1 MTVKIEDMFGN
12 AAYEFV
18 DLIKADPLVS
28 ESSPSMDV
36 NKDKFR
42 SVQRSEKITQ
52 RAQDTSDKA
61 TADVAKRKMSA
72 QARVQLPNIKK
83 EERLVDKILGELE
96 EATPRPKA
104 TQRGKISKAEA
115 QKRQAKE
122 DRKRAAQERRDDRAK
137 AGIDALIGSDADRK
151 AAAAARANP
160 EGQRK
165 KALKRTLADRMAR
178 GAEKHG
184 LEEGDFWHP
193 DPEKDRK
200 LGGPGANQR
209 AREDRAAASQ
219 PKSDPKKLRPGESYM
234 DYAKRMKNRRE
245 EVEIEEKL
253 STQYK
258 DKTKLGQS
266 SERKSLG
273 RGSSIKDGSK
283 KTGYESPKEFRDASM
298 SLRKHRERF
307 GDLATEGKY
316 SSSVRATYGGKTE
329 TFPVEVYKKK
339 GKEKKQVSEGDLKD
353 RARRAVQ
360 NQRDGYHGDDDALTK
375 EMGKTKK
382 SVDKLKNSNV
392 VTRYSADA
400 AAKKLEKSIKKEEIT
415 IDERVRLEADNG
427 NLLMVVAAWK
437 GKSYQLTMFFPQPSM
452 PTREEVE
459 SEIQKVYPGSRLMS
473 YRITR
478 RGEGQPIMQV
488 VNSHSKNYLLNNGNI
503 GEDVVNNAVNY
514 FIYEGINEDGLEIFI
529 EELGVENFV
538 EFVHDLVED
547 SELIESYALTG
558 KKKSPKRLPK
568 GTQPAKTTKA
578 TIARGDSKIKAAAP
592 SGAFKKRPAAK
603 KAVETAKEKQPEKKP
618 VRDAIARGIFRAV
631 DAYKKGMERHNAAM
645 KTAKKAGKVAGAIA
659 KGAGE
664 GVKTAGKAVKMA
676 HAVATKEEV
685 ELAEDKRE
693 EKARRAE
700 LAKKHGIDLTKP
712 GARAKL
718 IRLMSADTK
727 SKNRKAKGDTRTDK
741 EVRKDRADDRKAFD
755 RQRKDMEYRG
765 KSKDEIKKSMKKMR
779 DEVRSV
785 NDPVNAPPSR
795 EKVRVKVGMK
805 VDKPADAPKT
815 GRNKPTAEKRADRKS
830 YEAQQRR
837 NAKEQQNEDWQKVN
851 RGDKTD
857 GMSKKAVAAYRR
869 ENPGSKL
876 KTAVTGKVKKGSKDA
891 KRRKSFCARSKGQ
904 QDMHNIDCSK
914 TPDKPVCKARRRWK
928 C

>member
-1 MTVKIEDMFGN
+1 M
-12 AAYEFV
+12 
-18 DLIKADPLVS
+18 
-28 ESSPSMDV
+28 
-36 NKDKFR
+36 
-42 SVQRSEKITQ
+42 
-52 RAQDTSDKA
+52 
-61 TADVAKRKMSA
+61 AK
-72 QARVQLPNIKK
+72 
-83 EERLVDKILGELE
+83 G
-96 EATPRPKA
+96 
-104 TQRGKISKAEA
+104 
-115 QKRQAKE
+115 AKE
-122 DRKRAAQERRDDRAK
+122 
-137 AGIDALIGSDADRK
+137 
-151 AAAAARANP
+151 
-160 EGQRK
+160 
-165 KALKRTLADRMAR
+165 
-178 GAEKHG
+178 HG
-184 LEEGDFWHP
+184 LDENRFASH
-193 DPEKDRK
+193 
-200 LGGPGANQR
+200 GGRDTDAGSA
-209 AREDRAAASQ
+209 
-219 PKSDPKKLRPGESYM
+219 
-234 DYAKRMKNRRE
+234 YAKPSKGGDKKGVYTLKGKDGKPLFDKRE
-245 EVEIEEKL
+245 KSNESTEIEEKL

-307 GDLATEGKY
+307 GDLA
-316 SSSVRATYGGKTE
+316 
-329 TFPVEVYKKK
+329 
-339 GKEKKQVSEGDLKD
+339 
-353 RARRAVQ
+353 
-360 NQRDGYHGDDDALTK
+360 
-375 EMGKTKK
+375 
-382 SVDKLKNSNV
+382 
-392 VTRYSADA
+392 
-400 AAKKLEKSIKKEEIT
+400 KEEVT

-503 GEDVVNNAVNY
+503 GE
-514 FIYEGINEDGLEIFI
+514 
-529 EELGVENFV
+529 
-538 EFVHDLVED
+538 
-547 SELIESYALTG
+547 
-558 KKKSPKRLPK
+558 
-568 GTQPAKTTKA
+568 
-578 TIARGDSKIKAAAP
+578 
-592 SGAFKKRPAAK
+592 
-603 KAVETAKEKQPEKKP
+603 
-618 VRDAIARGIFRAV
+618 
-631 DAYKKGMERHNAAM
+631 
-645 KTAKKAGKVAGAIA
+645 
-659 KGAGE
+659 
-664 GVKTAGKAVKMA
+664 
-676 HAVATKEEV
+676 EV
-685 ELAEDKRE
+685 EITEDKRE

-718 IRLMSADTK
+718 GRLMKADTI
-727 SKNRKAKGDTRTDK
+727 SKKRKDSGDVRTDK
-741 EVRKDRADDRKAFD
+741 EVRKDNAINRKEID
-755 RQRKDMEYRG
+755 KERQHLKQ
-765 KSKDEIKKSMKKMR
+765 SKTKKGTEARRRVDKKMDDFR
-779 DEVRSV
+779 RELRSS
-785 NDPVNAPPSR
+785 DKPAEAPPTR
-795 EKVRVKVGMK
+795 EKVKVQVGTK

-851 RGDKTD
+851 KGDKTD

>member
-72 QARVQLPNIKK
+72 QAKVQLPNIKK
-83 EERLVDKILGELE
+83 EERLVDTILGELE

-115 QKRQAKE
+115 QKRQARE

-137 AGIDALIGSDADRK
+137 AGIDALIGSDAERK

-165 KALKRTLADRMAR
+165 KALKRTLADRMAK

-193 DPEKDRK
+193 DPEQDRK

-234 DYAKRMKNRRE
+234 QYSKRMKGMKEEIKVDENRFASHGGRDTDAGSAYAKPSKGGDKKGVYTLKGKDGKPLFDKRE
-245 EVEIEEKL
+245 KSNESTEIEEKL

-307 GDLATEGKY
+307 GDLAKEEVTINEKAPKYDKQGLDKFDRSKRMIRHMQDKYGPAKSGFGPDSKFRTGKDH
-316 SSSVRATYGGKTE
+316 SVAN
-329 TFPVEVYKKK
+329 
-339 GKEKKQVSEGDLKD
+339 EKK
-353 RARRAVQ
+353 
-360 NQRDGYHGDDDALTK
+360 
-375 EMGKTKK
+375 
-382 SVDKLKNSNV
+382 
-392 VTRYSADA
+392 
-400 AAKKLEKSIKKEEIT
+400 AKIKEEVT

-503 GEDVVNNAVNY
+503 GE
-514 FIYEGINEDGLEIFI
+514 
-529 EELGVENFV
+529 
-538 EFVHDLVED
+538 
-547 SELIESYALTG
+547 
-558 KKKSPKRLPK
+558 
-568 GTQPAKTTKA
+568 
-578 TIARGDSKIKAAAP
+578 
-592 SGAFKKRPAAK
+592 
-603 KAVETAKEKQPEKKP
+603 
-618 VRDAIARGIFRAV
+618 
-631 DAYKKGMERHNAAM
+631 
-645 KTAKKAGKVAGAIA
+645 
-659 KGAGE
+659 
-664 GVKTAGKAVKMA
+664 
-676 HAVATKEEV
+676 EV
-685 ELAEDKRE
+685 EITEDKRE

-700 LAKKHGIDLTKP
+700 LAKKHGIDLTEP

-718 IRLMSADTK
+718 SRLMKADTI
-727 SKNRKAKGDTRTDK
+727 SKKRKESGDTRSDK
-741 EVRKDRADDRKAFD
+741 EVRKDRVDDRKAFD
-755 RQRKDMEYRG
+755 RQRKDLEYRG
-765 KSKDEIKKSMKKMR
+765 KTKEEIKKRMKKTR
-779 DEVRSV
+779 DEVRGV
-785 NDPVNAPPSR
+785 NDPTKAPPSR
-795 EKVRVKVGMK
+795 EKVNVKVGTK

-815 GRNKPTAEKRADRKS
+815 GRNKPTAAKRADRKS

-851 RGDKTD
+851 KGDKTD

>member
-28 ESSPSMDV
+28 EASFEVKKEVPEVPTQGPEVPKDMTFKTSELTKRMGKNA
-36 NKDKFR
+36 NKIKNNPNHP
-42 SVQRSEKITQ
+42 IN
-52 RAQDTSDKA
+52 
-61 TADVAKRKMSA
+61 
-72 QARVQLPNIKK
+72 RVQKPNIRR
-83 EERLVDKILGELE
+83 EERLVDTILGELE

-115 QKRQAKE
+115 QKRQARA
-122 DRKRAAQERRDDRAK
+122 DRRAAAQERRDDRAK
-137 AGIDALIGSDADRK
+137 AGIDALIGSDEERK
-151 AAAAARANP
+151 
-160 EGQRK
+160 
-165 KALKRTLADRMAR
+165 
-178 GAEKHG
+178 
-184 LEEGDFWHP
+184 
-193 DPEKDRK
+193 
-200 LGGPGANQR
+200 
-209 AREDRAAASQ
+209 
-219 PKSDPKKLRPGESYM
+219 
-234 DYAKRMKNRRE
+234 YAKQKRKERGIDENRFASHGGRDTDAGSAYAKPSKGGDKKGVYTLKGKDGKPLFDKRE
-245 EVEIEEKL
+245 KSNEETEIDEKFN
-253 STQYK
+253 TQYK
-258 DKTKLGQS
+258 NKKKLGQS

-273 RGSSIKDGSK
+273 RRSSIKDGSK
-283 KTGYESPKEFRDASM
+283 PTGYESPKEFRDASM

-307 GDLATEGKY
+307 GDLAKEEVTINEKAPKYDKQGLDKFDRSKRMIRHMQDKYGPAKSGFGPDSKFRTGKDH
-316 SSSVRATYGGKTE
+316 SVAN
-329 TFPVEVYKKK
+329 
-339 GKEKKQVSEGDLKD
+339 EKK
-353 RARRAVQ
+353 
-360 NQRDGYHGDDDALTK
+360 
-375 EMGKTKK
+375 
-382 SVDKLKNSNV
+382 
-392 VTRYSADA
+392 
-400 AAKKLEKSIKKEEIT
+400 AKMKEEVT

-503 GEDVVNNAVNY
+503 GE
-514 FIYEGINEDGLEIFI
+514 
-529 EELGVENFV
+529 
-538 EFVHDLVED
+538 
-547 SELIESYALTG
+547 
-558 KKKSPKRLPK
+558 
-568 GTQPAKTTKA
+568 
-578 TIARGDSKIKAAAP
+578 
-592 SGAFKKRPAAK
+592 
-603 KAVETAKEKQPEKKP
+603 
-618 VRDAIARGIFRAV
+618 
-631 DAYKKGMERHNAAM
+631 
-645 KTAKKAGKVAGAIA
+645 
-659 KGAGE
+659 
-664 GVKTAGKAVKMA
+664 
-676 HAVATKEEV
+676 EV
-685 ELAEDKRE
+685 EITEDKRE

-712 GARAKL
+712 GSRAKL
-718 IRLMSADTK
+718 SRLMKADTI
-727 SKNRKAKGDTRTDK
+727 SKKRKDAGDVRTDK
-741 EVRKDRADDRKAFD
+741 EVRKDNAINRKEID
-755 RQRKDMEYRG
+755 KERQHLKQ
-765 KSKDEIKKSMKKMR
+765 SKTKKGTEARRRVDKKMDDFR
-779 DEVRSV
+779 RELRSS
-785 NDPVNAPPSR
+785 DKPAEAPPTR
-795 EKVRVKVGMK
+795 EKVKVKVGTK

-851 RGDKTD
+851 KGDKTD

>member
-72 QARVQLPNIKK
+72 QAKVQLPNIKK
-83 EERLVDKILGELE
+83 EERLVDTILGELE

-115 QKRQAKE
+115 QKRQAIE
-122 DRKRAAQERRDDRAK
+122 DRKKAAQERRDDKAK

-165 KALKRTLADRMAR
+165 KALKRTLADRMAK
-178 GAEKHG
+178 GAKEHG
-184 LEEGDFWHP
+184 LDENRFASHGG
-193 DPEKDRK
+193 KDTDA
-200 LGGPGANQR
+200 GSA
-209 AREDRAAASQ
+209 
-219 PKSDPKKLRPGESYM
+219 
-234 DYAKRMKNRRE
+234 YAKPSKGGSMKGVYTLKGKDGKPLFDKRE
-245 EVEIEEKL
+245 KSNESTEIEEKL

-307 GDLATEGKY
+307 GDLA
-316 SSSVRATYGGKTE
+316 
-329 TFPVEVYKKK
+329 
-339 GKEKKQVSEGDLKD
+339 
-353 RARRAVQ
+353 
-360 NQRDGYHGDDDALTK
+360 
-375 EMGKTKK
+375 
-382 SVDKLKNSNV
+382 
-392 VTRYSADA
+392 
-400 AAKKLEKSIKKEEIT
+400 KEEVT

-503 GEDVVNNAVNY
+503 GE
-514 FIYEGINEDGLEIFI
+514 
-529 EELGVENFV
+529 
-538 EFVHDLVED
+538 
-547 SELIESYALTG
+547 
-558 KKKSPKRLPK
+558 
-568 GTQPAKTTKA
+568 
-578 TIARGDSKIKAAAP
+578 
-592 SGAFKKRPAAK
+592 
-603 KAVETAKEKQPEKKP
+603 
-618 VRDAIARGIFRAV
+618 
-631 DAYKKGMERHNAAM
+631 
-645 KTAKKAGKVAGAIA
+645 
-659 KGAGE
+659 
-664 GVKTAGKAVKMA
+664 
-676 HAVATKEEV
+676 EV
-685 ELAEDKRE
+685 EITEDKRE

-727 SKNRKAKGDTRTDK
+727 SKNRKAKGDGRTDK
-741 EVRKDRADDRKAFD
+741 EVRKDRVDDRKAFD

-795 EKVRVKVGMK
+795 EKVRAKVGTK

-851 RGDKTD
+851 KSDKTD

>member
-72 QARVQLPNIKK
+72 QAKVQLPNIKK
-83 EERLVDKILGELE
+83 EERLVDTILGELE

-115 QKRQAKE
+115 QKRQARE

-165 KALKRTLADRMAR
+165 KALKRTLADRMAK
-178 GAEKHG
+178 GAKEHG
-184 LEEGDFWHP
+184 LDENRFASH
-193 DPEKDRK
+193 
-200 LGGPGANQR
+200 GGRDTDAGSA
-209 AREDRAAASQ
+209 
-219 PKSDPKKLRPGESYM
+219 
-234 DYAKRMKNRRE
+234 YAKPSKGGNKKGVYTLKGKDGKPLFDKRE
-245 EVEIEEKL
+245 KSNESTEIEEKL

-307 GDLATEGKY
+307 GDLAKEEVTINEKAPKYDKQGLDKFDRSKRMIRHMQDKYGTAKSGFGPDSKFRTGKDH
-316 SSSVRATYGGKTE
+316 SVAN
-329 TFPVEVYKKK
+329 
-339 GKEKKQVSEGDLKD
+339 EKK
-353 RARRAVQ
+353 
-360 NQRDGYHGDDDALTK
+360 
-375 EMGKTKK
+375 
-382 SVDKLKNSNV
+382 
-392 VTRYSADA
+392 
-400 AAKKLEKSIKKEEIT
+400 AKMKEEVT

-503 GEDVVNNAVNY
+503 GE
-514 FIYEGINEDGLEIFI
+514 
-529 EELGVENFV
+529 
-538 EFVHDLVED
+538 
-547 SELIESYALTG
+547 
-558 KKKSPKRLPK
+558 
-568 GTQPAKTTKA
+568 
-578 TIARGDSKIKAAAP
+578 
-592 SGAFKKRPAAK
+592 
-603 KAVETAKEKQPEKKP
+603 
-618 VRDAIARGIFRAV
+618 
-631 DAYKKGMERHNAAM
+631 
-645 KTAKKAGKVAGAIA
+645 
-659 KGAGE
+659 
-664 GVKTAGKAVKMA
+664 
-676 HAVATKEEV
+676 EV

-727 SKNRKAKGDTRTDK
+727 SKNRKVKGDTRTDK

-795 EKVRVKVGMK
+795 EKVRAKVGTK

-851 RGDKTD
+851 KGDKTD

>member
-28 ESSPSMDV
+28 EASFEIKKEVPEVPTQGPEVPKDMTFKTSELTKRMGKNA
-36 NKDKFR
+36 NKIKNNPNHP
-42 SVQRSEKITQ
+42 IN
-52 RAQDTSDKA
+52 
-61 TADVAKRKMSA
+61 
-72 QARVQLPNIKK
+72 RVQKPNIRR

-115 QKRQAKE
+115 QKRQARLDRIAAAKE
-122 DRKRAAQERRDDRAK
+122 RSGEVKPKTGETPTPKKEKKEKIDPRLERAADQVLRSIRNEAK
-137 AGIDALIGSDADRK
+137 D
-151 AAAAARANP
+151 
-160 EGQRK
+160 
-165 KALKRTLADRMAR
+165 
-178 GAEKHG
+178 HG

-193 DPEKDRK
+193 DPEQDRK

-234 DYAKRMKNRRE
+234 QYSKRMKGMKEEIKVDENRFASHGGKDTDAGSAYAKPSKGGSMKGVYTLKGKDGKPLFDKRE
-245 EVEIEEKL
+245 KSNEETEIDEKFN
-253 STQYK
+253 TQYK
-258 DKTKLGQS
+258 DKKKLGQS

-307 GDLATEGKY
+307 GDLA
-316 SSSVRATYGGKTE
+316 
-329 TFPVEVYKKK
+329 
-339 GKEKKQVSEGDLKD
+339 
-353 RARRAVQ
+353 
-360 NQRDGYHGDDDALTK
+360 
-375 EMGKTKK
+375 
-382 SVDKLKNSNV
+382 
-392 VTRYSADA
+392 
-400 AAKKLEKSIKKEEIT
+400 KEEVT

-503 GEDVVNNAVNY
+503 GE
-514 FIYEGINEDGLEIFI
+514 
-529 EELGVENFV
+529 
-538 EFVHDLVED
+538 
-547 SELIESYALTG
+547 
-558 KKKSPKRLPK
+558 
-568 GTQPAKTTKA
+568 
-578 TIARGDSKIKAAAP
+578 
-592 SGAFKKRPAAK
+592 
-603 KAVETAKEKQPEKKP
+603 
-618 VRDAIARGIFRAV
+618 
-631 DAYKKGMERHNAAM
+631 
-645 KTAKKAGKVAGAIA
+645 
-659 KGAGE
+659 
-664 GVKTAGKAVKMA
+664 
-676 HAVATKEEV
+676 EV

-727 SKNRKAKGDTRTDK
+727 TKNRKAKGDTRTDK

-795 EKVRVKVGMK
+795 EKVRAKVGTK

-815 GRNKPTAEKRADRKS
+815 GRNKPTAAKRADRKS

-837 NAKEQQNEDWQKVN
+837 NGKEQQNEDWQKVN
-851 RGDKTD
+851 KSDKTD

>member
-72 QARVQLPNIKK
+72 QAKVQLPNIKK
-83 EERLVDKILGELE
+83 EERLVDTILGELE

-115 QKRQAKE
+115 QKRQARE

-137 AGIDALIGSDADRK
+137 AGIDALIGSDAERK

-165 KALKRTLADRMAR
+165 KALKRTLADRMAK
-178 GAEKHG
+178 GAKEHG
-184 LEEGDFWHP
+184 LDENRFASH
-193 DPEKDRK
+193 
-200 LGGPGANQR
+200 GGRDTDAGSA
-209 AREDRAAASQ
+209 
-219 PKSDPKKLRPGESYM
+219 
-234 DYAKRMKNRRE
+234 YAKPSKGGDKKGVYTLKGKDGKPLFDKRE
-245 EVEIEEKL
+245 KSNESTEIEEKL

-339 GKEKKQVSEGDLKD
+339 GKEKKQV
-353 RARRAVQ
+353 
-360 NQRDGYHGDDDALTK
+360 
-375 EMGKTKK
+375 
-382 SVDKLKNSNV
+382 
-392 VTRYSADA
+392 
-400 AAKKLEKSIKKEEIT
+400 
-415 IDERVRLEADNG
+415 DERVRLEADNG

-503 GEDVVNNAVNY
+503 GE
-514 FIYEGINEDGLEIFI
+514 
-529 EELGVENFV
+529 
-538 EFVHDLVED
+538 
-547 SELIESYALTG
+547 
-558 KKKSPKRLPK
+558 
-568 GTQPAKTTKA
+568 
-578 TIARGDSKIKAAAP
+578 
-592 SGAFKKRPAAK
+592 
-603 KAVETAKEKQPEKKP
+603 
-618 VRDAIARGIFRAV
+618 
-631 DAYKKGMERHNAAM
+631 
-645 KTAKKAGKVAGAIA
+645 
-659 KGAGE
+659 
-664 GVKTAGKAVKMA
+664 
-676 HAVATKEEV
+676 EV
-685 ELAEDKRE
+685 EITEDKRE

-727 SKNRKAKGDTRTDK
+727 SKNRKAKGDDRTDK
-741 EVRKDRADDRKAFD
+741 EVRKDRVDDRKAFD

-765 KSKDEIKKSMKKMR
+765 KSKEDIKKRMKKMR

-795 EKVRVKVGMK
+795 EKVRAKVGTK
-805 VDKPADAPKT
+805 VDKPADVPKT
-815 GRNKPTAEKRADRKS
+815 GRNRPTAEKRADRKS

-851 RGDKTD
+851 KGDKTD

>member
-1 MTVKIEDMFGN
+1 M
-12 AAYEFV
+12 
-18 DLIKADPLVS
+18 
-28 ESSPSMDV
+28 
-36 NKDKFR
+36 
-42 SVQRSEKITQ
+42 
-52 RAQDTSDKA
+52 
-61 TADVAKRKMSA
+61 AK
-72 QARVQLPNIKK
+72 
-83 EERLVDKILGELE
+83 
-96 EATPRPKA
+96 
-104 TQRGKISKAEA
+104 
-115 QKRQAKE
+115 
-122 DRKRAAQERRDDRAK
+122 
-137 AGIDALIGSDADRK
+137 
-151 AAAAARANP
+151 
-160 EGQRK
+160 
-165 KALKRTLADRMAR
+165 

-193 DPEKDRK
+193 DPEQDRK

-234 DYAKRMKNRRE
+234 QYSKRMKGMKEEIKVDENRFASHGGRDTDAGSAYAKPSKGGDKKGVYTLKGKDGKPLFDKRE
-245 EVEIEEKL
+245 KSNESTEIEEKL

-307 GDLATEGKY
+307 GDLA
-316 SSSVRATYGGKTE
+316 
-329 TFPVEVYKKK
+329 
-339 GKEKKQVSEGDLKD
+339 
-353 RARRAVQ
+353 
-360 NQRDGYHGDDDALTK
+360 
-375 EMGKTKK
+375 
-382 SVDKLKNSNV
+382 
-392 VTRYSADA
+392 
-400 AAKKLEKSIKKEEIT
+400 KEEVT

-503 GEDVVNNAVNY
+503 GE
-514 FIYEGINEDGLEIFI
+514 ELEI
-529 EELGVENFV
+529 
-538 EFVHDLVED
+538 
-547 SELIESYALTG
+547 
-558 KKKSPKRLPK
+558 
-568 GTQPAKTTKA
+568 
-578 TIARGDSKIKAAAP
+578 
-592 SGAFKKRPAAK
+592 
-603 KAVETAKEKQPEKKP
+603 
-618 VRDAIARGIFRAV
+618 
-631 DAYKKGMERHNAAM
+631 
-645 KTAKKAGKVAGAIA
+645 
-659 KGAGE
+659 
-664 GVKTAGKAVKMA
+664 
-676 HAVATKEEV
+676 
-685 ELAEDKRE
+685 AEDKRE

-700 LAKKHGIDLTKP
+700 LAKKHGIDLTEP

-718 IRLMSADTK
+718 SRLMKADTI
-727 SKNRKAKGDTRTDK
+727 SKKRKESGDTRSDK
-741 EVRKDRADDRKAFD
+741 EVRKDRVDDRKAFD
-755 RQRKDMEYRG
+755 RQRKDLEYRG
-765 KSKDEIKKSMKKMR
+765 KTKEEIKKRMKKTR
-779 DEVRSV
+779 DEVRGV
-785 NDPVNAPPSR
+785 NNPTKAPPSR
-795 EKVRVKVGMK
+795 EKVNVKVGTK

-851 RGDKTD
+851 KGDKTD

>member
-1 MTVKIEDMFGN
+1 M
-12 AAYEFV
+12 
-18 DLIKADPLVS
+18 
-28 ESSPSMDV
+28 
-36 NKDKFR
+36 
-42 SVQRSEKITQ
+42 
-52 RAQDTSDKA
+52 
-61 TADVAKRKMSA
+61 
-72 QARVQLPNIKK
+72 
-83 EERLVDKILGELE
+83 
-96 EATPRPKA
+96 
-104 TQRGKISKAEA
+104 
-115 QKRQAKE
+115 
-122 DRKRAAQERRDDRAK
+122 
-137 AGIDALIGSDADRK
+137 
-151 AAAAARANP
+151 
-160 EGQRK
+160 
-165 KALKRTLADRMAR
+165 
-178 GAEKHG
+178 
-184 LEEGDFWHP
+184 
-193 DPEKDRK
+193 
-200 LGGPGANQR
+200 
-209 AREDRAAASQ
+209 
-219 PKSDPKKLRPGESYM
+219 
-234 DYAKRMKNRRE
+234 
-245 EVEIEEKL
+245 
-253 STQYK
+253 
-258 DKTKLGQS
+258 
-266 SERKSLG
+266 
-273 RGSSIKDGSK
+273 
-283 KTGYESPKEFRDASM
+283 
-298 SLRKHRERF
+298 RKHRERF
-307 GDLATEGKY
+307 GDLAKEEVTINEKAPKYDKQGLDKFDRSKRMIRHMQDKYGTAKSGFGPDSKFRTGKDH
-316 SSSVRATYGGKTE
+316 SVAN
-329 TFPVEVYKKK
+329 
-339 GKEKKQVSEGDLKD
+339 EKK
-353 RARRAVQ
+353 
-360 NQRDGYHGDDDALTK
+360 
-375 EMGKTKK
+375 
-382 SVDKLKNSNV
+382 
-392 VTRYSADA
+392 
-400 AAKKLEKSIKKEEIT
+400 AKMKEEVT

-503 GEDVVNNAVNY
+503 GE
-514 FIYEGINEDGLEIFI
+514 
-529 EELGVENFV
+529 
-538 EFVHDLVED
+538 
-547 SELIESYALTG
+547 
-558 KKKSPKRLPK
+558 
-568 GTQPAKTTKA
+568 
-578 TIARGDSKIKAAAP
+578 
-592 SGAFKKRPAAK
+592 
-603 KAVETAKEKQPEKKP
+603 
-618 VRDAIARGIFRAV
+618 
-631 DAYKKGMERHNAAM
+631 
-645 KTAKKAGKVAGAIA
+645 
-659 KGAGE
+659 
-664 GVKTAGKAVKMA
+664 
-676 HAVATKEEV
+676 EV
-685 ELAEDKRE
+685 EITEDKRE

-727 SKNRKAKGDTRTDK
+727 SKNRKVKGDTRTDK

-795 EKVRVKVGMK
+795 EKVRAKVGTK

-851 RGDKTD
+851 KGDKTD

>member
-72 QARVQLPNIKK
+72 QAKVQLPNIKK

-115 QKRQAKE
+115 QKRQARE

-137 AGIDALIGSDADRK
+137 AGIDALIGSDEDRK

-193 DPEKDRK
+193 DPEQDRK

-234 DYAKRMKNRRE
+234 QYSKRMKGMKEEIKVDENRFASHGGKDTDAGSAYAKPSKGGSMKGVYTLKGKDGKPLFDKRE
-245 EVEIEEKL
+245 KSNEETEIDEKFN
-253 STQYK
+253 TQYK
-258 DKTKLGQS
+258 DKKKLGQS

-339 GKEKKQVSEGDLKD
+339 GKEKKQV
-353 RARRAVQ
+353 
-360 NQRDGYHGDDDALTK
+360 
-375 EMGKTKK
+375 
-382 SVDKLKNSNV
+382 
-392 VTRYSADA
+392 
-400 AAKKLEKSIKKEEIT
+400 
-415 IDERVRLEADNG
+415 DERVRLEADNG

-503 GEDVVNNAVNY
+503 GE
-514 FIYEGINEDGLEIFI
+514 
-529 EELGVENFV
+529 
-538 EFVHDLVED
+538 
-547 SELIESYALTG
+547 
-558 KKKSPKRLPK
+558 
-568 GTQPAKTTKA
+568 
-578 TIARGDSKIKAAAP
+578 
-592 SGAFKKRPAAK
+592 
-603 KAVETAKEKQPEKKP
+603 
-618 VRDAIARGIFRAV
+618 
-631 DAYKKGMERHNAAM
+631 
-645 KTAKKAGKVAGAIA
+645 
-659 KGAGE
+659 
-664 GVKTAGKAVKMA
+664 
-676 HAVATKEEV
+676 EV
-685 ELAEDKRE
+685 EITEDKRE

-712 GARAKL
+712 GSRAKL
-718 IRLMSADTK
+718 SRLMKADTI
-727 SKNRKAKGDTRTDK
+727 SKKRKDAGDVRTDK
-741 EVRKDRADDRKAFD
+741 EVRKDNAINRKEID
-755 RQRKDMEYRG
+755 KERQHLKQ
-765 KSKDEIKKSMKKMR
+765 SKTKKGTEARRRVDKKMDDFR
-779 DEVRSV
+779 RELRSS
-785 NDPVNAPPSR
+785 DKPAEAPPTR
-795 EKVRVKVGMK
+795 EKVKVQVGTK

-851 RGDKTD
+851 KSDKTD

>member
-28 ESSPSMDV
+28 EASFEVKKEVPEVPTQGPEVPKDMNFKTSELTKRMGKNA
-36 NKDKFR
+36 NKIKNNPNHP
-42 SVQRSEKITQ
+42 IN
-52 RAQDTSDKA
+52 
-61 TADVAKRKMSA
+61 
-72 QARVQLPNIKK
+72 RVQKPNIRR

-115 QKRQAKE
+115 QKRQARE
-122 DRKRAAQERRDDRAK
+122 DRKRAAQERRDDKAK
-137 AGIDALIGSDADRK
+137 AGIDALIGSDAERK

-165 KALKRTLADRMAR
+165 KALKRTLADRMAK
-178 GAEKHG
+178 GAKEHG
-184 LEEGDFWHP
+184 LDENRFASH
-193 DPEKDRK
+193 
-200 LGGPGANQR
+200 GGRDTDAGSA
-209 AREDRAAASQ
+209 
-219 PKSDPKKLRPGESYM
+219 
-234 DYAKRMKNRRE
+234 YAKPSKGGNKKGVYTLKGKDGKPLFDKRE
-245 EVEIEEKL
+245 KSNESTEIEEKL

-339 GKEKKQVSEGDLKD
+339 GKEKKQV
-353 RARRAVQ
+353 
-360 NQRDGYHGDDDALTK
+360 
-375 EMGKTKK
+375 
-382 SVDKLKNSNV
+382 
-392 VTRYSADA
+392 
-400 AAKKLEKSIKKEEIT
+400 
-415 IDERVRLEADNG
+415 DERVRLEADNG

-503 GEDVVNNAVNY
+503 GE
-514 FIYEGINEDGLEIFI
+514 
-529 EELGVENFV
+529 
-538 EFVHDLVED
+538 
-547 SELIESYALTG
+547 
-558 KKKSPKRLPK
+558 
-568 GTQPAKTTKA
+568 
-578 TIARGDSKIKAAAP
+578 
-592 SGAFKKRPAAK
+592 
-603 KAVETAKEKQPEKKP
+603 
-618 VRDAIARGIFRAV
+618 
-631 DAYKKGMERHNAAM
+631 
-645 KTAKKAGKVAGAIA
+645 
-659 KGAGE
+659 
-664 GVKTAGKAVKMA
+664 
-676 HAVATKEEV
+676 EV
-685 ELAEDKRE
+685 EITEDKRE

-718 IRLMSADTK
+718 GRLMKADTI
-727 SKNRKAKGDTRTDK
+727 SKKRKDAGDVRTDK
-741 EVRKDRADDRKAFD
+741 EVRKDNAINRKAID
-755 RQRKDMEYRG
+755 ATRQQLG
-765 KSKDEIKKSMKKMR
+765 QSKTKKGTEARRRVDKKMDDFR
-779 DEVRSV
+779 KELRSS
-785 NDPVNAPPSR
+785 DKPAEAPPTR
-795 EKVRVKVGMK
+795 EKVKVQVGTK
-805 VDKPADAPKT
+805 VDKPADVPKT

-851 RGDKTD
+851 KGDKTD

>member
-1 MTVKIEDMFGN
+1 M
-12 AAYEFV
+12 
-18 DLIKADPLVS
+18 
-28 ESSPSMDV
+28 
-36 NKDKFR
+36 
-42 SVQRSEKITQ
+42 
-52 RAQDTSDKA
+52 
-61 TADVAKRKMSA
+61 AK
-72 QARVQLPNIKK
+72 
-83 EERLVDKILGELE
+83 G
-96 EATPRPKA
+96 
-104 TQRGKISKAEA
+104 
-115 QKRQAKE
+115 AKE
-122 DRKRAAQERRDDRAK
+122 
-137 AGIDALIGSDADRK
+137 
-151 AAAAARANP
+151 
-160 EGQRK
+160 
-165 KALKRTLADRMAR
+165 
-178 GAEKHG
+178 HG
-184 LEEGDFWHP
+184 LDENRFASHGG
-193 DPEKDRK
+193 KDTDA
-200 LGGPGANQR
+200 GSA
-209 AREDRAAASQ
+209 
-219 PKSDPKKLRPGESYM
+219 
-234 DYAKRMKNRRE
+234 YAKPSKGGNKKGVYTLKGKDGKPLFDKRE
-245 EVEIEEKL
+245 KSNEETEIEEKL

-339 GKEKKQVSEGDLKD
+339 GKEKKQVSEKQE
-353 RARRAVQ
+353 V
-360 NQRDGYHGDDDALTK
+360 
-375 EMGKTKK
+375 
-382 SVDKLKNSNV
+382 
-392 VTRYSADA
+392 
-400 AAKKLEKSIKKEEIT
+400 T

-529 EELGVENFV
+529 EELGVEHFV

-685 ELAEDKRE
+685 EITEDKKE

-765 KSKDEIKKSMKKMR
+765 KSRDEIKKSMKKMR

-795 EKVRVKVGMK
+795 EKVRAKVGTK

-851 RGDKTD
+851 KSDKTD

>member
-72 QARVQLPNIKK
+72 QAKVQLPNIKK
-83 EERLVDKILGELE
+83 EERLVNKILGELE

-115 QKRQAKE
+115 QKRQARE

-137 AGIDALIGSDADRK
+137 AGIDALIGSDEDRK

-165 KALKRTLADRMAR
+165 KALKRTLADRMAK
-178 GAEKHG
+178 GAKEHG
-184 LEEGDFWHP
+184 LDENRFASHGGRDTDAGSAYVKPSKGGDKKGVYTLKGKDGKPLF
-193 DPEKDRK
+193 DKREKS
-200 LGGPGANQR
+200 N
-209 AREDRAAASQ
+209 
-219 PKSDPKKLRPGESYM
+219 EST
-234 DYAKRMKNRRE
+234 
-245 EVEIEEKL
+245 EIEEKL

-339 GKEKKQVSEGDLKD
+339 GKEKKQV
-353 RARRAVQ
+353 
-360 NQRDGYHGDDDALTK
+360 
-375 EMGKTKK
+375 
-382 SVDKLKNSNV
+382 
-392 VTRYSADA
+392 
-400 AAKKLEKSIKKEEIT
+400 
-415 IDERVRLEADNG
+415 DERVRLEADNG

-503 GEDVVNNAVNY
+503 GE
-514 FIYEGINEDGLEIFI
+514 
-529 EELGVENFV
+529 
-538 EFVHDLVED
+538 
-547 SELIESYALTG
+547 
-558 KKKSPKRLPK
+558 
-568 GTQPAKTTKA
+568 
-578 TIARGDSKIKAAAP
+578 
-592 SGAFKKRPAAK
+592 
-603 KAVETAKEKQPEKKP
+603 
-618 VRDAIARGIFRAV
+618 
-631 DAYKKGMERHNAAM
+631 
-645 KTAKKAGKVAGAIA
+645 
-659 KGAGE
+659 
-664 GVKTAGKAVKMA
+664 
-676 HAVATKEEV
+676 EV
-685 ELAEDKRE
+685 EITEDKKE

-727 SKNRKAKGDTRTDK
+727 SKNRKAKGDDRTDK
-741 EVRKDRADDRKAFD
+741 EVRKDRVDDRKAFD

-765 KSKDEIKKSMKKMR
+765 KSKEDIKKRMKKMR

-795 EKVRVKVGMK
+795 EKVRAKVGTK

-851 RGDKTD
+851 KGDKTD

>member
-72 QARVQLPNIKK
+72 QAKVQLPNIKK
-83 EERLVDKILGELE
+83 EERLVDTILGELE

-115 QKRQAKE
+115 QKRQARE

-193 DPEKDRK
+193 DPEQDRK

-234 DYAKRMKNRRE
+234 QYSKRMKGMKEEIKVDENRFASHGGRDTDAGSAYAKPSKGGSMKGVYTLKGKDGKPLFDKRE
-245 EVEIEEKL
+245 KSNEETEIDEKFN
-253 STQYK
+253 TQYK
-258 DKTKLGQS
+258 DKKKLGQS

-307 GDLATEGKY
+307 GDLA
-316 SSSVRATYGGKTE
+316 
-329 TFPVEVYKKK
+329 
-339 GKEKKQVSEGDLKD
+339 
-353 RARRAVQ
+353 
-360 NQRDGYHGDDDALTK
+360 
-375 EMGKTKK
+375 
-382 SVDKLKNSNV
+382 
-392 VTRYSADA
+392 
-400 AAKKLEKSIKKEEIT
+400 KEEVT

-503 GEDVVNNAVNY
+503 GE
-514 FIYEGINEDGLEIFI
+514 
-529 EELGVENFV
+529 
-538 EFVHDLVED
+538 
-547 SELIESYALTG
+547 
-558 KKKSPKRLPK
+558 
-568 GTQPAKTTKA
+568 
-578 TIARGDSKIKAAAP
+578 
-592 SGAFKKRPAAK
+592 
-603 KAVETAKEKQPEKKP
+603 
-618 VRDAIARGIFRAV
+618 
-631 DAYKKGMERHNAAM
+631 
-645 KTAKKAGKVAGAIA
+645 
-659 KGAGE
+659 
-664 GVKTAGKAVKMA
+664 
-676 HAVATKEEV
+676 EV
-685 ELAEDKRE
+685 EITEDKRE

-712 GARAKL
+712 GSRAKL
-718 IRLMSADTK
+718 SRLMKADTI
-727 SKNRKAKGDTRTDK
+727 SKKRKDAGDVRTDK
-741 EVRKDRADDRKAFD
+741 EVRKDNAINRKEID
-755 RQRKDMEYRG
+755 KERQHLKQ
-765 KSKDEIKKSMKKMR
+765 SKTKKGTEARRRVDKKMDDFR
-779 DEVRSV
+779 RELRSS
-785 NDPVNAPPSR
+785 DKPAEAPPTR
-795 EKVRVKVGMK
+795 EKVKVQVGTK

-815 GRNKPTAEKRADRKS
+815 GRNRPTAEKRADRKS

-851 RGDKTD
+851 KSDKTD

>member
-72 QARVQLPNIKK
+72 QAKVQLPNIKK

-115 QKRQAKE
+115 QKRQARE

-137 AGIDALIGSDADRK
+137 AGIDALIGSDEDRK
-151 AAAAARANP
+151 AAAAARSNP

-165 KALKRTLADRMAR
+165 KALKRTLADRMAK
-178 GAEKHG
+178 GAKEHG
-184 LEEGDFWHP
+184 LDENRFASH
-193 DPEKDRK
+193 
-200 LGGPGANQR
+200 GGRDTDAGSA
-209 AREDRAAASQ
+209 
-219 PKSDPKKLRPGESYM
+219 
-234 DYAKRMKNRRE
+234 YAKPSKGGDKKGVYTLKGKDGKPLFDKRE
-245 EVEIEEKL
+245 KSNESTEIEEKL

-339 GKEKKQVSEGDLKD
+339 GKEKKQV
-353 RARRAVQ
+353 
-360 NQRDGYHGDDDALTK
+360 
-375 EMGKTKK
+375 
-382 SVDKLKNSNV
+382 
-392 VTRYSADA
+392 
-400 AAKKLEKSIKKEEIT
+400 
-415 IDERVRLEADNG
+415 DERVRLEADNG

-503 GEDVVNNAVNY
+503 GE
-514 FIYEGINEDGLEIFI
+514 
-529 EELGVENFV
+529 
-538 EFVHDLVED
+538 
-547 SELIESYALTG
+547 
-558 KKKSPKRLPK
+558 
-568 GTQPAKTTKA
+568 
-578 TIARGDSKIKAAAP
+578 
-592 SGAFKKRPAAK
+592 
-603 KAVETAKEKQPEKKP
+603 
-618 VRDAIARGIFRAV
+618 
-631 DAYKKGMERHNAAM
+631 
-645 KTAKKAGKVAGAIA
+645 
-659 KGAGE
+659 
-664 GVKTAGKAVKMA
+664 
-676 HAVATKEEV
+676 EV
-685 ELAEDKRE
+685 EITEDKRE

-712 GARAKL
+712 GSRAKL
-718 IRLMSADTK
+718 SRLMKADTI
-727 SKNRKAKGDTRTDK
+727 SKKRKDAGDVRTDK
-741 EVRKDRADDRKAFD
+741 EVRKDNAINRKEID
-755 RQRKDMEYRG
+755 KERQHLKQ
-765 KSKDEIKKSMKKMR
+765 SKTKKGTEARRRVDKKMDDFR
-779 DEVRSV
+779 RELRSS
-785 NDPVNAPPSR
+785 DKPAEAPPTR
-795 EKVRVKVGMK
+795 EKVRVKVGTK

-851 RGDKTD
+851 KGDKTD

>member
-72 QARVQLPNIKK
+72 QAKVQLPNIKK
-83 EERLVDKILGELE
+83 EERLVDTILGELE

-115 QKRQAKE
+115 QKRQARE

-137 AGIDALIGSDADRK
+137 AGIDALIGSDAERK

-165 KALKRTLADRMAR
+165 KALKRTLADRMAK
-178 GAEKHG
+178 GAKEHG
-184 LEEGDFWHP
+184 L
-193 DPEKDRK
+193 
-200 LGGPGANQR
+200 
-209 AREDRAAASQ
+209 
-219 PKSDPKKLRPGESYM
+219 
-234 DYAKRMKNRRE
+234 
-245 EVEIEEKL
+245 EEKL

-307 GDLATEGKY
+307 GDLA
-316 SSSVRATYGGKTE
+316 
-329 TFPVEVYKKK
+329 
-339 GKEKKQVSEGDLKD
+339 
-353 RARRAVQ
+353 
-360 NQRDGYHGDDDALTK
+360 
-375 EMGKTKK
+375 
-382 SVDKLKNSNV
+382 
-392 VTRYSADA
+392 
-400 AAKKLEKSIKKEEIT
+400 KEEVT

-503 GEDVVNNAVNY
+503 GE
-514 FIYEGINEDGLEIFI
+514 
-529 EELGVENFV
+529 
-538 EFVHDLVED
+538 
-547 SELIESYALTG
+547 
-558 KKKSPKRLPK
+558 
-568 GTQPAKTTKA
+568 
-578 TIARGDSKIKAAAP
+578 
-592 SGAFKKRPAAK
+592 
-603 KAVETAKEKQPEKKP
+603 
-618 VRDAIARGIFRAV
+618 
-631 DAYKKGMERHNAAM
+631 
-645 KTAKKAGKVAGAIA
+645 
-659 KGAGE
+659 
-664 GVKTAGKAVKMA
+664 
-676 HAVATKEEV
+676 EV
-685 ELAEDKRE
+685 EITEDKRE

-727 SKNRKAKGDTRTDK
+727 SKNRKAKGDGRTDK
-741 EVRKDRADDRKAFD
+741 EVRKDRVDDRKAFD

-795 EKVRVKVGMK
+795 EKVRAKVGTK
-805 VDKPADAPKT
+805 VNKPADAPKT

-851 RGDKTD
+851 KGDKTD

>member
-28 ESSPSMDV
+28 EASFEVKKEVPEVPTQGPEVPKDMTFKTSELTKRMGKNA
-36 NKDKFR
+36 NKIKNNPNHP
-42 SVQRSEKITQ
+42 IN
-52 RAQDTSDKA
+52 
-61 TADVAKRKMSA
+61 
-72 QARVQLPNIKK
+72 RVQKPNIRR

-137 AGIDALIGSDADRK
+137 AGIDALIGSDEERK
-151 AAAAARANP
+151 
-160 EGQRK
+160 
-165 KALKRTLADRMAR
+165 
-178 GAEKHG
+178 
-184 LEEGDFWHP
+184 
-193 DPEKDRK
+193 
-200 LGGPGANQR
+200 
-209 AREDRAAASQ
+209 
-219 PKSDPKKLRPGESYM
+219 
-234 DYAKRMKNRRE
+234 YAKQKRKERGIDENRFASHGGKDTDAGSAYAKPSKGGSMKGVYTLKGKDGKPLFDKRE
-245 EVEIEEKL
+245 KSNEETEIDEKFN
-253 STQYK
+253 TQYK
-258 DKTKLGQS
+258 DKKKLGQS

-503 GEDVVNNAVNY
+503 GEEVE
-514 FIYEGINEDGLEIFI
+514 ITED
-529 EELGVENFV
+529 
-538 EFVHDLVED
+538 
-547 SELIESYALTG
+547 
-558 KKKSPKRLPK
+558 K
-568 GTQPAKTTKA
+568 
-578 TIARGDSKIKAAAP
+578 
-592 SGAFKKRPAAK
+592 
-603 KAVETAKEKQPEKKP
+603 
-618 VRDAIARGIFRAV
+618 
-631 DAYKKGMERHNAAM
+631 
-645 KTAKKAGKVAGAIA
+645 
-659 KGAGE
+659 
-664 GVKTAGKAVKMA
+664 
-676 HAVATKEEV
+676 KEEKV
-685 ELAEDKRE
+685 
-693 EKARRAE
+693 RRAE

-795 EKVRVKVGMK
+795 EKVRAKVGTK

-815 GRNKPTAEKRADRKS
+815 GRNRPTAEKRADRKS

-851 RGDKTD
+851 KSDKTD

>member
-28 ESSPSMDV
+28 EASFEVKKEVPEVPTQGPEVPKDMTFKTSELTKRMGKNV
-36 NKDKFR
+36 NKIKNNPNHP
-42 SVQRSEKITQ
+42 IN
-52 RAQDTSDKA
+52 
-61 TADVAKRKMSA
+61 
-72 QARVQLPNIKK
+72 RVQKPNIRR

-137 AGIDALIGSDADRK
+137 AGIDALIGSDEERK
-151 AAAAARANP
+151 
-160 EGQRK
+160 
-165 KALKRTLADRMAR
+165 
-178 GAEKHG
+178 
-184 LEEGDFWHP
+184 
-193 DPEKDRK
+193 
-200 LGGPGANQR
+200 
-209 AREDRAAASQ
+209 
-219 PKSDPKKLRPGESYM
+219 
-234 DYAKRMKNRRE
+234 YAKQKRKERGIDENRFASHGGKDTDAGSAYAKPSKGGSMKGVYTLKGKDGKPLFDKRE
-245 EVEIEEKL
+245 KSNEETEIDEKFN
-253 STQYK
+253 TQYK
-258 DKTKLGQS
+258 DKKKLGQS

-283 KTGYESPKEFRDASM
+283 KSGYESPKEFRDASM

-307 GDLATEGKY
+307 GDLA
-316 SSSVRATYGGKTE
+316 
-329 TFPVEVYKKK
+329 
-339 GKEKKQVSEGDLKD
+339 
-353 RARRAVQ
+353 
-360 NQRDGYHGDDDALTK
+360 
-375 EMGKTKK
+375 
-382 SVDKLKNSNV
+382 
-392 VTRYSADA
+392 
-400 AAKKLEKSIKKEEIT
+400 KEEVT

-503 GEDVVNNAVNY
+503 GE
-514 FIYEGINEDGLEIFI
+514 
-529 EELGVENFV
+529 
-538 EFVHDLVED
+538 
-547 SELIESYALTG
+547 
-558 KKKSPKRLPK
+558 
-568 GTQPAKTTKA
+568 
-578 TIARGDSKIKAAAP
+578 
-592 SGAFKKRPAAK
+592 
-603 KAVETAKEKQPEKKP
+603 
-618 VRDAIARGIFRAV
+618 
-631 DAYKKGMERHNAAM
+631 
-645 KTAKKAGKVAGAIA
+645 
-659 KGAGE
+659 
-664 GVKTAGKAVKMA
+664 
-676 HAVATKEEV
+676 EV
-685 ELAEDKRE
+685 EITEDKRE

-795 EKVRVKVGMK
+795 EKVRAKVGTK

-851 RGDKTD
+851 KSDKTD

>member
-28 ESSPSMDV
+28 ESSPNMD
-36 NKDKFR
+36 KSTLDKGKFR
-42 SVQRSEKITQ
+42 SAQRSEKITR
-52 RAQDTSDKA
+52 RAKDTSDKA

-72 QARVQLPNIKK
+72 QAKVQLPNIRK

-137 AGIDALIGSDADRK
+137 AGIDALIGSDEERK
-151 AAAAARANP
+151 
-160 EGQRK
+160 
-165 KALKRTLADRMAR
+165 
-178 GAEKHG
+178 
-184 LEEGDFWHP
+184 
-193 DPEKDRK
+193 
-200 LGGPGANQR
+200 
-209 AREDRAAASQ
+209 
-219 PKSDPKKLRPGESYM
+219 
-234 DYAKRMKNRRE
+234 YAKQKRKERGIDENRFASHGGKDTDAGSAYAKPSKGGSMKGVYTLKGKDGKPLFDKRE
-245 EVEIEEKL
+245 KSNEETEIDEKFN
-253 STQYK
+253 TQYK
-258 DKTKLGQS
+258 DKKKLGQS

-307 GDLATEGKY
+307 GDLAKEDV
-316 SSSVRATYGGKTE
+316 SV
-329 TFPVEVYKKK
+329 
-339 GKEKKQVSEGDLKD
+339 

-375 EMGKTKK
+375 EMSKTKK

-400 AAKKLEKSIKKEEIT
+400 AAKKLEKSIKKEEVT

-503 GEDVVNNAVNY
+503 GE
-514 FIYEGINEDGLEIFI
+514 
-529 EELGVENFV
+529 
-538 EFVHDLVED
+538 
-547 SELIESYALTG
+547 
-558 KKKSPKRLPK
+558 
-568 GTQPAKTTKA
+568 
-578 TIARGDSKIKAAAP
+578 
-592 SGAFKKRPAAK
+592 
-603 KAVETAKEKQPEKKP
+603 
-618 VRDAIARGIFRAV
+618 
-631 DAYKKGMERHNAAM
+631 
-645 KTAKKAGKVAGAIA
+645 
-659 KGAGE
+659 
-664 GVKTAGKAVKMA
+664 
-676 HAVATKEEV
+676 EV
-685 ELAEDKRE
+685 EITEDKRE

-727 SKNRKAKGDTRTDK
+727 TKNRKAKGDTRTDK

-795 EKVRVKVGMK
+795 EKVRAKVGTK

-851 RGDKTD
+851 KSDKTD